1 MYYDSRKLTRYSKPR
16 HEEIVSNIEDIVFNL
31 IPYQYLKN
39 TVDGVEYNFFEY
51 HHNPEK
57 EDFQEWYI
65 MTDEGVRILE
75 FYLQILR
82 NGEIHNADEI
92 RDRIVKFSDQIKN
105 QIIVY
110 NSGTDV
116 LVYVDKT
123 QPPIKD
129 NPKALADGKY
139 IYESSR
145 LAYTTNKTHEEIIHD
160 IEFIKRTTSPD
171 ISDQFCYCFTA
182 ESAFSY
188 YVITQEGYDQLCS
201 YWHNQEVVA
210 DEQ

>member
-1 MYYDSRKLTRYSKPR
+1 MCFTFFDYLFKPA
-16 HEEIVSNIEDIVFNL
+16 
-31 IPYQYLKN
+31 KC
-39 TVDGVEYNFFEY
+39 
-51 HHNPEK
+51 
-57 EDFQEWYI
+57 YI
-65 MTDEGVRILE
+65 ITQKGVRILE
-75 FYLQILR
+75 FYSKILQD
-82 NGEIHNADEI
+82 GKYHNKDEI
-92 RDRIVKFSDQIKN
+92 KTKIMKFSDQIKN